1 MTITVWVIAG
11 LLMALFGVLAVG
23 GIFLNYKQEQHRRET
38 ERIKKEG
45 AENAQ
50 HTADIITEAEK
61 IKNNA
66 NTGSHSD
73 DLRTMAD
80 QLHDYANGRQ

>member
-1 MTITVWVIAG
+1 MTITGWIIAG
-11 LLMALFGVLAVG
+11 LAIALFGVLAVG
-23 GIFLNYKQEQHRRET
+23 GMERKEHQREK

-66 NTGSHSD
+66 NTGNHSN
-73 DLRTMAD
+73 DLHTMAD
-80 QLHDYANGRQ
+80 QLHNYAHGGK